1 MATRK
6 ERLQMAYLDT
16 RRRPDPTSMAA
27 VVGIHLAVGAT
38 LVFGLTVTG
47 VIPDHEIIDVF
58 DVPKPTPPPP
68 KPPEPQPTASQ
79 SAQPKLFVPVPPIPL
94 PTREPELGTTT
105 ELFPKPGP
113 SPLPGPSIGP
123 DPLPSVTPS
132 FTPIGAS
139 PRNDPKRWVSTDDY
153 RGNWIRQELTG
164 KARFRL
170 EIAADGRVS
179 GCTITGSSGHPELDA
194 ATCALVSKR
203 AKFQPAR
210 GDEGQPVAGSYSN
223 AIDWQLPE

>member
-1 MATRK
+1 
-6 ERLQMAYLDT
+6 MAYLDS
-16 RRRPDPTSMAA
+16 RRRPDAASMAA
-27 VVGIHLAVGAT
+27 VVGIHLAVGAA

-47 VIPDHEIIDVF
+47 VIQQREIIDVF
-58 DVPKPTPPPP
+58 DVPKPPPPP
-68 KPPEPQPTASQ
+68 EPPQPQPRASQ
-79 SAQPKLFVPVPPIPL
+79 SAQPKVFVPVPPLPL
-94 PTREPELGTTT
+94 PTRAPELDTTT

-123 DPLPSVTPS
+123 NPLPSVTPS
-132 FTPIGAS
+132 FTPVTAT

-153 RGNWIRQELTG
+153 RSNWIRQELTG

-170 EIAADGRVS
+170 EIAADGRVAN
-179 GCTITGSSGHPELDA
+179 CTITGSSGHPELDA

-210 GDEGQPVAGSYSN
+210 GHEGQPVAGSYSN
-223 AIDWQLPE
+223 AIDWQLPD